1 MIGALLF
8 KIGARRGWTRLEAL
22 DADFFI
28 GRLADDV
35 VLECPGHTTLSGR
48 FVGRQAVADWY
59 RRYFGRLEALQV
71 RVLRMAVEHQ
81 FAVGLSNT
89 IISEYEE
96 VATLRGGMTLR
107 GRAIDVTEIRRG
119 KTTASRT
126 YIFDLRAFD
135 AAFGAD
141 ATVDAR
147 SPAAAEIAVPVT

>member
-1 MIGALLF
+1 VIGALLF

-35 VLECPGHTTLSGR
+35 ILECPGHTTLSGR

-59 RRYFGRLEALQV
+59 RHYFGRLEALEV
-71 RVLRMAVEHQ
+71 HVLRMAVEHQ

-96 VATLRGGMTLR
+96 VATLQGGRTLR
-107 GRAIDVTEIRRG
+107 GRAIDVTEIRGG

-126 YIFDLRAFD
+126 YIFDLHAFD

-141 ATVDAR
+141 ATADTR
-147 SPAAAEIAVPVT
+147 SPAPAQVA

>member
-1 MIGALLF
+1 VIGALLF

-35 VLECPGHTTLSGR
+35 VLECPGHTTLGGR

-71 RVLRMAVEHQ
+71 HVLRMAVEHQ

-96 VATLRGGMTLR
+96 VATLRGGTTLQ
-107 GRAIDVTEIRRG
+107 GRAIDVTEIRGGR
-119 KTTASRT
+119 TTASRT
-126 YIFDLRAFD
+126 YIFDLPAFD
-135 AAFGAD
+135 AAFGAIGAPD
-141 ATVDAR
+141 SHPPV
-147 SPAAAEIAVPVT
+147 PA